1 MIASTSKMWMN
12 PPKVYELT
20 IPSNQ
25 RTRSITAMVQSIVN
39 PFRAR
44 AIFDQPFSFHR
55 LFEGRHREYRV
66 DYVSQG
72 RSALINLAENKAVG

>member
-25 RTRSITAMVQSIVN
+25 RTRSITAIVQSIVN

-44 AIFDQPFSFHR
+44 AIFDQPLAFTGY
-55 LFEGRHREYRV
+55 LRV
-66 DYVSQG
+66 DIENIGWIMYLTDGVPL
-72 RSALINLAENKAVG
+72 SA

>member
-39 PFRAR
+39 PFRA
-44 AIFDQPFSFHR
+44 
-55 LFEGRHREYRV
+55 LF
-66 DYVSQG
+66 
-72 RSALINLAENKAVG
+72 LINLLAFTDYARVAIANIGSIMYLTDRAPL

>member
-25 RTRSITAMVQSIVN
+25 RTRSITAMVQSIVS
-39 PFRAR
+39 PFRAC
-44 AIFDQPFSFHR
+44 AILISRLAFSFHR
-55 LFEGRHREYRV
+55 LFKGRHREYRV
-66 DYVSQG
+66 DYVSHG
-72 RSALINLAENKAVG
+72 RSGLIRRLAA

>member
-39 PFRAR
+39 PFRAC

-55 LFEGRHREYRV
+55 LFKGRHREYRV
-66 DYVSQG
+66 EYVSHG
-72 RSALINLAENKAVG
+72 RSAPINLSENNPVS

>member
-39 PFRAR
+39 PFRAC

-55 LFEGRHREYRV
+55 LCKGRQQEYRV
-66 DYVSQG
+66 DYVSHAAG
-72 RSALINLAENKAVG
+72 ALMNLAENNAVS

>member
-39 PFRAR
+39 PFRVC
-44 AIFDQPFSFHR
+44 AIF
-55 LFEGRHREYRV
+55 
-66 DYVSQG
+66 
-72 RSALINLAENKAVG
+72 